1 MKNKQKLMGTRRA
14 SRARD
19 QAERR
24 GEGKPAG
31 RVERRRARM
40 RQRVLEVAERL
51 VQTRGLET
59 VTLDEI
65 TDAADIARR
74 SFYNLFESKHDVLV
88 PVAQAHMKSLNRRID
103 SLTEG
108 ISDSA
113 EVISVAFRHTLRGLL
128 EDPLC
133 RWLIRNS
140 GLPFDRLREAF
151 QESGVRDLDRG
162 IRQGRFVLPNR
173 RAAEDLIGGA
183 AVAVLSERPGVN
195 RTDEDLDDTVDYVL
209 RVLGLPPPEAQ
220 EIAHRP
226 LPCLPEDQGSG

>member
-1 MKNKQKLMGTRRA
+1 
-14 SRARD
+14 
-19 QAERR
+19 
-24 GEGKPAG
+24 
-31 RVERRRARM
+31 M
-40 RQRVLEVAERL
+40 RQRVLDVAERL

-59 VTLDEI
+59 ITLDEI

-74 SFYNLFESKHDVLV
+74 SFYNLFQSKHDLLV

-108 ISDSA
+108 ISDPA
-113 EVISVAFRHTLRGLL
+113 EVVSVAFRHTLRGLL

-133 RWLIRNS
+133 RWLIRHS
-140 GLPFDRLREAF
+140 GLPVDRLREAF

-162 IRQGRFVLPNR
+162 VRQGRFALPNP

-183 AVAVLSERPGVN
+183 AVAVVSERASAA
-195 RTDEDLDDTVDYVL
+195 RTDADLDDTVEYVL
-209 RVLGLPPPEAQ
+209 RLLGLPPDEAQ

-226 LPCLPEDQGSG
+226 LPSLPDAQGQDSDHNKMSAAKPMTAQKSNRGEAR